1 MVSADGPESGTEMA
15 TEGGT
20 ERPHRGVRAARRR
33 QRSAPAGVA
42 SLDALG
48 NAGVAHIATTDVG
61 AHRERARSSRLQRV
75 AMVLAPV
82 AVLLVLRDLFDPGA
96 SLPTP
101 HFPPSLQPLLPAM
114 ALITVL
120 ALVMVVPLLAAG
132 RSPHILYRPDE
143 LTTSF
148 DDVRGSEGLVEEVTK
163 TLNLFLAHRTFAEQM
178 GGSPRKAI
186 LFEGP
191 PGTGK
196 TYMAKAMAAE
206 AGVPFLFVSSSAF
219 QSMFYGQTNRKIRAY
234 FKALRKHARREGG
247 AIGFIEELDAIGGA
261 RGNGQRQGEG
271 IPGVVNELLIQ
282 LQSFEQTPFSLRLK
296 GLAIDAVNT
305 WLPAHRRLDKPKHV
319 PANILVIGATNRASD
334 LDPALLRPGRFD
346 RNIYFGLPGRAG
358 RRDIIDYY
366 MGKKAHDP
374 ALDDPVRRETLA
386 ALTAGYSPV
395 MIEHLLDES
404 LVWALR
410 RGASRFSWEDLQHA
424 KMTEEIGLA
433 QPVEYT
439 EAERRTI
446 ATHEAG
452 HATVAWL
459 VGKGRKLEV
468 LTIIKRRDALGLL
481 SHSDEEE
488 RFTKTKS
495 EVRALIDIAFGG
507 MVAEELFFGEASTG
521 VAGDLQAATASA
533 CQMIGQ
539 LGMGRSLI
547 SASAMEYPAGGIVS
561 KVLSNDNGREEVEEL
576 LSASKAS
583 VTQMLDEHRSVVET
597 LRDALLE
604 REELIGD
611 DILAVIRG
619 AGANAGLAATRPGAT
634 LVADSPI
641 AGSGTPAGA

>member
-1 MVSADGPESGTEMA
+1 MDSELGSELEAEITPGPDAHRLKTEERSRRHRSSQPRHADSLAALGT
-15 TEGGT
+15 
-20 ERPHRGVRAARRR
+20 
-33 QRSAPAGVA
+33 SGVA
-42 SLDALG
+42 QM
-48 NAGVAHIATTDVG
+48 ATTDVG
-61 AHRERARSSRLQRV
+61 AHRERARSTRLQRL
-75 AMVLAPV
+75 AMVLALI
-82 AVLLVLRDLFDPGA
+82 AAALILRDLFAPGA

-101 HFPPSLQPLLPAM
+101 HFPPSLEPLLPAM

-120 ALVMVVPLLAAG
+120 GLVMVVPLLAAG

-143 LTTSF
+143 LTMTF

-163 TLNLFLAHRTFAEQM
+163 TLNLFLAHQTFAEQM

-234 FKALRKHARREGG
+234 FKALRRHARREGG

-261 RGNGQRQGEG
+261 RGVGQRQGEG

-282 LQSFEQTPFSLRLK
+282 LQSFDQTPFSTRLK
-296 GLAIDAVNT
+296 GSAVDAVNT
-305 WLPAHRRLDKPKHV
+305 WLPAHRRLAKPQV
-319 PANILVIGATNRASD
+319 APANILVIGATNRAAD

-366 MGKKAHDP
+366 LGKKAHEP
-374 ALDDPVRRETLA
+374 ELDEEARRETLA

-410 RGASRFSWEDLQHA
+410 RGATQFSWNDLQQA

-459 VGKGRKLEV
+459 VGKSRKLEV

-481 SHSDEEE
+481 SHSEREE
-488 RFTKTKS
+488 RFTNTKS

-521 VAGDLQAATASA
+521 VAGDLQAATVNA
-533 CQMIGQ
+533 CQMVGQ
-539 LGMGRSLI
+539 LGMGTTLV

-561 KVLSNDNGREEVEEL
+561 KVLSTDGGRAEVEDL
-576 LSASKAS
+576 LASSKAS
-583 VTQMLDEHRSVVET
+583 AVRMLEEHRHVVEA
-597 LRDALLE
+597 LRDALLD
-604 REELIGD
+604 REELIGE
-611 DILAVIRG
+611 DIMAVITG
-619 AGANAGLAATRPGAT
+619 SLPGISMAHGPGAT
-634 LVADSPI
+634 VAASTQITEPGRSPQ
-641 AGSGTPAGA
+641 A

>member
-1 MVSADGPESGTEMA
+1 VPTDALSSL
-15 TEGGT
+15 GGT
-20 ERPHRGVRAARRR
+20 
-33 QRSAPAGVA
+33 GVA
-42 SLDALG
+42 AM
-48 NAGVAHIATTDVG
+48 VTTDVG
-61 AHRERARSSRLQRV
+61 AHRQRARSTRLQRL

-82 AVLLVLRDLFDPGA
+82 AILLILRDIFAPGA
-96 SLPTP
+96 SFPTP
-101 HFPPSLQPLLPAM
+101 HFPSSMTPMLPAM
-114 ALITVL
+114 ILITVL
-120 ALVMVVPLLAAG
+120 LLVMVVPLLAAG

-143 LTTSF
+143 LTTGF
-148 DDVRGSEGLVEEVTK
+148 DDVRGSEMLVEEVTK
-163 TLNLFLAHRTFAEQM
+163 TLNLFLAHQTFADQM

-234 FKALRKHARREGG
+234 FKQLRRHARREGG
-247 AIGFIEELDAIGGA
+247 AIGFIEELDAIGAA
-261 RGNGQRQGEG
+261 RGSGPRQGEG

-296 GLAIDAVNT
+296 GMFIDAVNT
-305 WLPAHRRLDKPKHV
+305 WLPAERRLRKPKHV
-319 PANILVIGATNRASD
+319 PANILVIGATNRAAD

-366 MGKKAHDP
+366 LGKKAHDDELDEP
-374 ALDDPVRRETLA
+374 ARRETLA

-395 MIEHLLDES
+395 MIEHLMDES

-410 RGASRFSWEDLQHA
+410 RGANKLSWSDLQHA

-468 LTIIKRRDALGLL
+468 LTIIKRKDALGLL
-481 SHSDEEE
+481 SHSEEEE
-488 RFTKTKS
+488 RFTKTKT

-521 VAGDLQAATASA
+521 VASDLQAATLNA
-533 CQMIGQ
+533 CQMVGL
-539 LGMGRSLI
+539 LGMGTTLI
-547 SASAMEYPAGGIVS
+547 SSAAMEYPAGGIVS
-561 KVLSNDNGREEVEEL
+561 KVLATDGGRAEVEDL
-576 LSASKAS
+576 LGAAKAS
-583 VTQMLDEHRSVVET
+583 VTQMLDEHREVVEA

-611 DILAVIRG
+611 DILDVIRS
-619 AGANAGLAATRPGAT
+619 AQPLVPVAGLA
-634 LVADSPI
+634 
-641 AGSGTPAGA
+641 GSGALISVDTSSRPT